1 MMRMMV
7 GGDGDD
13 GSDYDADLMIMGGDD
28 DDVGDRKV

>member
-7 GGDGDD
+7 GGD